1 MPHGSKRF
9 AGGGFGFAVYA
20 GTNYISCNHGY
31 NVATKMNSQFE
42 TVDRKL
48 SRGLSID
55 MSRSPM
61 TLSEIEAADRLEV
74 LVELALQGQVI
85 TVIAADGQRVLLKLV
100 SNNEAEYA
108 I

>member
-1 MPHGSKRF
+1 
-9 AGGGFGFAVYA
+9 
-20 GTNYISCNHGY
+20 
-31 NVATKMNSQFE
+31 
-42 TVDRKL
+42 
-48 SRGLSID
+48 